1 MRPFSV
7 GPFVLYMQI
16 LMSFLLFQKPPDL
29 ASNYAPAKNWDAK
42 WLAVQ
47 SNVTV
52 TEIIATLQTHF
63 HSVSVLWRAH

>member
-1 MRPFSV
+1 
-7 GPFVLYMQI
+7 
-16 LMSFLLFQKPPDL
+16 MSFLLFQKPPDL